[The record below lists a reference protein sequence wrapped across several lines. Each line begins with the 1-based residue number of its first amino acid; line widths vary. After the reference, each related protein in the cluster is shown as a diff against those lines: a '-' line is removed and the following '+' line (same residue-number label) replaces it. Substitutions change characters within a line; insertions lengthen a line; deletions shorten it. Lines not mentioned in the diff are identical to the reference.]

1 MTSIKE
7 LYKMNNKQVEPTILT
22 IKYTLEILRE
32 MRKQMTYSIDIEPI
46 DNKIA
51 ELEKNIF
58 GMTFMDEINEK
69 KSPIID
75 EATNYG

>member
-22 IKYTLEILRE
+22 IKYTLEILCE

-58 GMTFMDEINEK
+58 GMTFMDEINEN